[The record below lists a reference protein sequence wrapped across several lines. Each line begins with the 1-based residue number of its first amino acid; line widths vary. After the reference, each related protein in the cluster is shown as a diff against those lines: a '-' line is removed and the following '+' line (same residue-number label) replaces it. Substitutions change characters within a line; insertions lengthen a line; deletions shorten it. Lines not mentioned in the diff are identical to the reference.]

1 MVSTIDY
8 NLTDKIVIWVF
19 SQVRG
24 PNVLV
29 HTIQNLLYLRTNSV
43 LTLRVVSR
51 IHRLDKSTMMK
62 LIELV
67 KIILVEI
74 DIFKDIKVF

>member
-1 MVSTIDY
+1 MVSAIDY
-8 NLTDKIVIWVF
+8 NLTDKIVIWIF

>member
-1 MVSTIDY
+1 MALKCAV
-8 NLTDKIVIWVF
+8 N
-19 SQVRG
+19 
-24 PNVLV
+24 
-29 HTIQNLLYLRTNSV
+29 TIQNLLYLRTNSV

-51 IHRLDKSTMMK
+51 IHRLDKSTMIK